1 MICFPLD
8 NTPYEA
14 KDMGTYLATRTRG
27 VFSSDGNLAV
37 TPGESGLSVSV
48 SPGLAWLK
56 WSDFWGVAALQ
67 AQVLTLDLDTA
78 DGALKRID
86 AIVCRLDKVNNRA
99 EIVVKKGAPS
109 SAPIVVPPV
118 RDANY
123 DELYIATVLIGAGVI
138 SISASAITDQRLNE
152 EYCGL
157 MRDGVTGIPTA
168 SLHAQAQQ
176 ILTELTDALNAQIV
190 RQSAEFDAWFED
202 LKGKL
207 GEDPATALQQQVD
220 NLNAAAVG
228 DSFKLK
234 GDPISIEAAGAQ
246 RIASITAYGETPQGG
261 TTEAPVALTGVD
273 SVHVCGRNLLPL
285 PYSQVSETK
294 NGLNIAVN
302 ADGTIT
308 VSGTATAETYLN
320 LNPIPASLYR
330 LMGLTGIVPAQNYPV
345 TKNGFTFFD
354 MTIQPYGEFARV
366 YIVIT
371 KGSVVNRT
379 YRPYIIKSAEPLP
392 YETYQGSVTPLPIP
406 RPLHKVGD
414 VRDICRTRVKSIYDK
429 RIVLDGSLDEAF
441 IQTNIIDGWIQI
453 ATESDSV
460 IPESTSIVGSIKSS
474 YLKAYAI
481 EEVYSKKHSGI
492 SVDSNRRIRLS
503 FKTSEY
509 PDVTSVETAR
519 TYLSA
524 HPLTVY
530 YQSTAYYGTNGL
542 DVCLTEYQTDY
553 IESYA
558 DESIT
563 TAWISSTGALST
575 GAEVAYVLSSPE
587 TYATDPLDID
597 NAAGPL
603 TVMTG
608 GEVEVR
614 MTELVGSRSPEIVA
628 KMDKATYDADGD
640 GVVDEAEKVSNALT
654 LKNAAGEVVATFDG
668 SEVAILQLT
677 AALVGALGKT
687 EKAADSSK
695 LAGLAPVVDNPGPNN
710 RNTWYFPFTGTNN
723 RDGTRKYYAALYAD
737 NATTAGRASNLS
749 MGLNGTDLWVYYS

>member
-1 MICFPLD
+1 M
-8 NTPYEA
+8 
-14 KDMGTYLATRTRG
+14 
-27 VFSSDGNLAV
+27 
-37 TPGESGLSVSV
+37 
-48 SPGLAWLK
+48 
-56 WSDFWGVAALQ
+56 
-67 AQVLTLDLDTA
+67 
-78 DGALKRID
+78 
-86 AIVCRLDKVNNRA
+86 
-99 EIVVKKGAPS
+99 
-109 SAPIVVPPV
+109 
-118 RDANY
+118 
-123 DELYIATVLIGAGVI
+123 
-138 SISASAITDQRLNE
+138 
-152 EYCGL
+152 
-157 MRDGVTGIPTA
+157 
-168 SLHAQAQQ
+168 
-176 ILTELTDALNAQIV
+176 
-190 RQSAEFDAWFED
+190 
-202 LKGKL
+202 
-207 GEDPATALQQQVD
+207 
-220 NLNAAAVG
+220 
-228 DSFKLK
+228 
-234 GDPISIEAAGAQ
+234 
-246 RIASITAYGETPQGG
+246 
-261 TTEAPVALTGVD
+261 
-273 SVHVCGRNLLPL
+273 
-285 PYSQVSETK
+285 
-294 NGLNIAVN
+294 
-302 ADGTIT
+302 
-308 VSGTATAETYLN
+308 
-320 LNPIPASLYR
+320 
-330 LMGLTGIVPAQNYPV
+330 
-345 TKNGFTFFD
+345 
-354 MTIQPYGEFARV
+354 
-366 YIVIT
+366 
-371 KGSVVNRT
+371 
-379 YRPYIIKSAEPLP
+379 
-392 YETYQGSVTPLPIP
+392 
-406 RPLHKVGD
+406 
-414 VRDICRTRVKSIYDK
+414 
-429 RIVLDGSLDEAF
+429 
-441 IQTNIIDGWIQI
+441 
-453 ATESDSV
+453 
-460 IPESTSIVGSIKSS
+460 
-474 YLKAYAI
+474 
-481 EEVYSKKHSGI
+481 
-492 SVDSNRRIRLS
+492 
-503 FKTSEY
+503 
-509 PDVTSVETAR
+509 ETAR

-530 YQSTAYYGTNGL
+530 YQSTAYDGTNGL

>member
-27 VFSSDGNLAV
+27 VFSAESNLTV
-37 TPGESGLSVSV
+37 TPGENGLSVSV

-67 AQVLTLDLDTA
+67 EQALTLTLDTA

-190 RQSAEFDAWFED
+190 RQSSEFDAWFEE

-220 NLNAAAVG
+220 NLNAAVVG
-228 DSFKLK
+228 DAFQAS
-234 GDPISIEAAGAQ
+234 GAPVSIAYAGTN
-246 RIASITAYGETPQGG
+246 RIASITAYGENAQGG

-320 LNPIPASLYR
+320 LKPIPASLYR
-330 LMGLTGIVPAQNYPV
+330 LMGVTGIVPAYDYPV

-354 MTIQPYGEFARV
+354 LTIQPHVEFALV

-392 YETYQGSVTPLPIP
+392 YETYQGSVTPIPIP
-406 RPLHKVGD
+406 RPLRRVGD
-414 VRDICRTRVKSIYDK
+414 VKDKCVTRQKHEGAEKLVVTYN
-429 RIVLDGSLDEAF
+429 VGY
-441 IQTNIIDGWIQI
+441 I
-453 ATESDSV
+453 A
-460 IPESTSIVGSIKSS
+460 
-474 YLKAYAI
+474 
-481 EEVYSKKHSGI
+481 
-492 SVDSNRRIRLS
+492 
-503 FKTSEY
+503 
-509 PDVTSVETAR
+509 
-519 TYLSA
+519 
-524 HPLTVY
+524 
-530 YQSTAYYGTNGL
+530 
-542 DVCLTEYQTDY
+542 
-553 IESYA
+553 SYA
-558 DESIT
+558 GESIT

-587 TYATDPLDID
+587 VYATDPLDID

-614 MTELVGSRSPEIVA
+614 MTELVGSR
-628 KMDKATYDADGD
+628 TYDADGD

-668 SEVAILQLT
+668 SEAAILQLT